1 MEDVN
6 ILTLV
11 ESSLDRL
18 LTSYHA
24 PVSVKRRPRT
34 AGLTLQTG
42 CKMHA
47 AEFSINVMIPISACH
62 KQTGLGVIQAL
73 RSENLYSGQPEQRY
87 YQYSCYEFYD

>member
-18 LTSYHA
+18 LYHA
-24 PVSVKRRPRT
+24 PVSVKRSPRT

-42 CKMHA
+42 CKLHA
-47 AEFSINVMIPISACH
+47 VDLSINVVVPVSACH
-62 KQTGLGVIQAL
+62 KQTVPGVIQAV
-73 RSENLYSGQPEQRY
+73 RSENLYSG
-87 YQYSCYEFYD
+87 

>member
-24 PVSVKRRPRT
+24 PVSVKRSPRT

-42 CKMHA
+42 CKLHA
-47 AEFSINVMIPISACH
+47 VDLSINVVVPVSACH
-62 KQTGLGVIQAL
+62 KQTVLGVIQAV
-73 RSENLYSGQPEQRY
+73 RSENLYSG
-87 YQYSCYEFYD
+87 